1 MILRVT
7 YLQISETR
15 AEVSLVVRMVAAVG
29 NYDYIVDWEFKQSGS
44 IIANV
49 RQFTLFSILFLFF
62 IFIFNIR
69 YSPLKSQYSIH
80 YFKINILH
88 RWETKIR
95 IIKQK
100 NKIYYEAGVGFQVLE
115 HISHLIVLNFQID

>member
-88 RWETKIR
+88 R
-95 IIKQK
+95 
-100 NKIYYEAGVGFQVLE
+100 
-115 HISHLIVLNFQID
+115 